1 MLLKKERELVAEYGR
16 KLIETGLTTG
26 TGGNISIYNEKE
38 GLMAIKPSGIEYFKI
53 KAEDIVIMDLSG
65 NKVEGD
71 KKPSSE
77 YNMHR
82 IFYQNRG
89 DVRAVVHTH
98 STYSTT
104 ISCLNEEIPA
114 VHYLV
119 AFSGEKVPCAKY
131 ATFGTPQL
139 AENAYKAMGKKYN
152 ATLLA
157 NHGLLAV
164 GNNIATAFATA
175 EEIEFCAE
183 LYYRTKAV
191 GEPVILSPEEMKLM
205 NEKFK
210 NYGQK

>member
-53 KAEDIVIMDLSG
+53 KAEDVVIMDLSG

-104 ISCLNEEIPA
+104 ISCLNE
-114 VHYLV
+114 
-119 AFSGEKVPCAKY
+119 
-131 ATFGTPQL
+131 
-139 AENAYKAMGKKYN
+139 
-152 ATLLA
+152 
-157 NHGLLAV
+157 
-164 GNNIATAFATA
+164 
-175 EEIEFCAE
+175 
-183 LYYRTKAV
+183 
-191 GEPVILSPEEMKLM
+191 
-205 NEKFK
+205 
-210 NYGQK
+210 